1 MELTA
6 LEQDL
11 LGDLAEDD
19 HALREIFEFVRLH
32 HGSHPATVRRL
43 GSELLATWN
52 ARGWLEIVDK
62 LPDWP
67 GYMAASMDE
76 VLTLVDAAES
86 LGVDFRGAGTWLR
99 LTPQAYADVEWLS
112 RAS

>member
-32 HGSHPATVRRL
+32 HGSDPATVRRL

-76 VLTLVDAAES
+76 VLISSTRPRVL
-86 LGVDFRGAGTWLR
+86 
-99 LTPQAYADVEWLS
+99 EWTFVA
-112 RAS
+112 RAPGFG